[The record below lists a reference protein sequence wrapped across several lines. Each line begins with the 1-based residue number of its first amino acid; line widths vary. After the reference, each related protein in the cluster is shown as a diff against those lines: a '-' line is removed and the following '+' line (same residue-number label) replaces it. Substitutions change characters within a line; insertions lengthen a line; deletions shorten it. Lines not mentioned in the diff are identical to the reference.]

1 MELGILFAG
10 LGMWEI
16 ILIVLV
22 ILLFFGAKRI
32 PDLMKS
38 FGKGVRSFKEG
49 MNNIEKE
56 IKTDTPADKTQEKEK
71 ENKE

>member
-1 MELGILFAG
+1 MTTFLLAG

-38 FGKGVRSFKEG
+38 LGKGVKSFKAG
-49 MNNIEKE
+49 LNDLEKD
-56 IKTDTPADKTQEKEK
+56 INTDTETKEEKKEDK
-71 ENKE
+71 

>member
-1 MELGILFAG
+1 MTTLLLAG

-38 FGKGVRSFKEG
+38 LGKGVKSFKAG
-49 MNNIEKE
+49 LNDLEKD
-56 IKTDTPADKTQEKEK
+56 INSNTDTKEEKK
-71 ENKE
+71 EE

>member
-71 ENKE
+71 EDKE

>member
-1 MELGILFAG
+1 MEFGILLAG

-38 FGKGVRSFKEG
+38 LGKGVRSFKEG
-49 MNNIEKE
+49 MANIEKE
-56 IKTDTPADKTQEKEK
+56 IKTDIPAEKDQEKEK
-71 ENKE
+71 ENKD

>member
-1 MELGILFAG
+1 MEFGILLAG

-38 FGKGVRSFKEG
+38 LGKGVRSFKEG
-49 MNNIEKE
+49 MAKYLEG
-56 IKTDTPADKTQEKEK
+56 DK
-71 ENKE
+71 NRYSG

>member
-1 MELGILFAG
+1 MTTFLLAG

-32 PDLMKS
+32 PELMTS
-38 FGKGVRSFKEG
+38 LGKGVKSFKAG
-49 MNNIEKE
+49 LNDLEKDINSNTE
-56 IKTDTPADKTQEKEK
+56 TKEEKK
-71 ENKE
+71 EQ

>member
-1 MELGILFAG
+1 MTTFLLAG

-32 PDLMKS
+32 PDLMRS
-38 FGKGVRSFKEG
+38 LGKGVKSFKAG
-49 MNNIEKE
+49 LNDLEKDINSE
-56 IKTDTPADKTQEKEK
+56 TDTKEEKK
-71 ENKE
+71 E

>member
-38 FGKGVRSFKEG
+38 LGKGVHSFKEG

>member
-1 MELGILFAG
+1 MTTFLLAG

-38 FGKGVRSFKEG
+38 LGKGVKSFKAG
-49 MNNIEKE
+49 LNDLEKDINSE
-56 IKTDTPADKTQEKEK
+56 TDTKEEKK
-71 ENKE
+71 E

>member
-1 MELGILFAG
+1 MTTLLLAG

-38 FGKGVRSFKEG
+38 LGKGVKSFKAG
-49 MNNIEKE
+49 LNDLEKDINSE
-56 IKTDTPADKTQEKEK
+56 TDTKEEKK
-71 ENKE
+71 E

>member
-1 MELGILFAG
+1 MKLGILFAG

-22 ILLFFGAKRI
+22 VLLFFGAKRI

-38 FGKGVRSFKEG
+38 LGKGVRSFKEG
-49 MNNIEKE
+49 MSTIEKE
-56 IKTDTPADKTQEKEK
+56 IKTDVPVDKNQEK
-71 ENKE
+71 ENKD

>member
-1 MELGILFAG
+1 MKSIFLIAG

-22 ILLFFGAKRI
+22 VLLFFGAKRI

-38 FGKGVRSFKEG
+38 LGKGVKSFKAG
-49 MNNIEKE
+49 LNDIEKE
-56 IKTDTPADKTQEKEK
+56 IQSETKEEEKK
-71 ENKE
+71 

>member
-1 MELGILFAG
+1 MELGILLAG

-38 FGKGVRSFKEG
+38 LGKGVHSFKEG

-56 IKTDTPADKTQEKEK
+56 IKTDTPADKTQ
-71 ENKE
+71 

>member
-1 MELGILFAG
+1 MTTFLLAG

-38 FGKGVRSFKEG
+38 LGKGVKSFKAG
-49 MNNIEKE
+49 LNDLEKDINSDAE
-56 IKTDTPADKTQEKEK
+56 TKEEKKEDK
-71 ENKE
+71 

>member
-1 MELGILFAG
+1 MTTFLLAG

-32 PDLMKS
+32 PDLMRS
-38 FGKGVRSFKEG
+38 LGKGVKSFKAG
-49 MNNIEKE
+49 LNDLEKDINSE
-56 IKTDTPADKTQEKEK
+56 TETKEDKKE
-71 ENKE
+71 

>member
-1 MELGILFAG
+1 MTTFLLAG

-38 FGKGVRSFKEG
+38 LGKGVKSFKAGLNDLEKDI
-49 MNNIEKE
+49 NSDIETKE
-56 IKTDTPADKTQEKEK
+56 EKK
-71 ENKE
+71 EQ

>member
-1 MELGILFAG
+1 MEIGILLAG

-38 FGKGVRSFKEG
+38 LGKGVRSFKEG
-49 MNNIEKE
+49 MANIEKE
-56 IKTDTPADKTQEKEK
+56 IKTDIPAEKDQEKEK
-71 ENKE
+71 ENKD

>member
-1 MELGILFAG
+1 MTTFLLAG

-32 PDLMKS
+32 PYLMKS
-38 FGKGVRSFKEG
+38 LGKGVKSFKAG
-49 MNNIEKE
+49 LNDLEKDINSNTE
-56 IKTDTPADKTQEKEK
+56 TKEEKK
-71 ENKE
+71 EQ

>member
-1 MELGILFAG
+1 MTTFLLAG

-38 FGKGVRSFKEG
+38 LGKGVKSFKAGLNDLEKDI
-49 MNNIEKE
+49 NSDTETKEEEKE
-56 IKTDTPADKTQEKEK
+56 DK
-71 ENKE
+71 

>member
-1 MELGILFAG
+1 MTTFLLAG

-16 ILIVLV
+16 ILIVLI

-38 FGKGVRSFKEG
+38 LGKGVKSFKAG
-49 MNNIEKE
+49 LNDLEKD
-56 IKTDTPADKTQEKEK
+56 INSDTETKEEKK
-71 ENKE
+71 EQ